1 MRFHHYNNLQNNP
14 MKKLYLL
21 LFALSCAVAVGAQV
35 KVKPTKVSLSD
46 TLTMNEIEVTA
57 KYVAPVSV
65 SGVTLPMRQVPQS
78 VSIINP
84 TRIKEM
90 NINTIDEAMQQVT
103 GVTTIANDYMRSQY
117 RSRGYNMSI
126 MSDGLP
132 SYSALQL
139 SQQFDLAIFD
149 QVEVLRGVSGILQGV
164 PDGQSLGGVINLVRK
179 RANKDFA
186 FNAIVSAGT
195 WNNYRTEFDLNVP
208 LTKDGKLRSRWVA
221 FTNTRNFF
229 YDRSA
234 LSKAGAYG
242 VVEWDAGKNTMV
254 SLSYAYQKAHGDVL
268 YNGLPALREDSND
281 SHRYHLDVAR
291 NFNPT
296 PDWDYTNWNTQEALL
311 KVEQKITDNWD
322 VTAKASYKRQS
333 QENKYALAGTVS
345 SVDTT
350 SNYLLGYNDEK
361 LPHFV
366 GAIDLNGKFR
376 MFGQT
381 QRVMVGAN
389 YENFIDDKSTISG
402 YTGPMKFGNPFLVPD
417 FEIPNNLNLSKMRV
431 RQYGAYTQLHLALLS
446 NLKVHLGGRLSTVTA
461 SMFSFSD
468 DMWVDAISEKFRFTP
483 YAGITFDPVEAMT
496 LYASYT
502 SIFVPQTVTDSTGAF
517 LQPRKGFQVEG
528 GVKTEFF
535 DNHLQANVAAFFIR
549 DDGRPYKVP
558 GTFDSWINGGRVENK
573 GVELDLSAY
582 PVEGLEI
589 SAGYTFLKTEIVKS
603 SDGDEGLAF
612 SPVEPE
618 HSARFSAVY
627 RFNQGFAKGFSIGAT
642 AMYASTTYASVLTP
656 ERKQDPY
663 CLLNAFASYDVNRHI
678 SLYLSG
684 NNLTDCSYYSR
695 VGGNGDFWGDPRNFM
710 FSVRVGF

>member
-1 MRFHHYNNLQNNP
+1 
-14 MKKLYLL
+14 MKKSTL
-21 LFALSCAVAVGAQV
+21 LFMMLLSVITIKAQV
-35 KVKPTKVSLSD
+35 KLDTPSGSLAD
-46 TLTMNEIEVTA
+46 TITVNEVEVTA
-57 KYVAPVSV
+57 KYIAPVSV
-65 SGVTLPMRQVPQS
+65 SGATMPIRQVPQS
-78 VSIINP
+78 VSIVNP
-84 TRIKEM
+84 VRIKEM

-103 GVTTIANDYMRSQY
+103 GVTTIANDYMRSHY
-117 RSRGYNMSI
+117 RSRGYYMSI
-126 MSDGLP
+126 MTDGLP

-179 RANKDFA
+179 RAHRDFS
-186 FNAIVSAGT
+186 FNATVSAGT

-221 FTNTRNFF
+221 FMNTRNFF

-234 LSKAGAYG
+234 LNKGGAYG
-242 VVEWDAGKNTMV
+242 VIEWDATKTTFI

-268 YNGLPALREDSND
+268 YNGLPALREDSSD
-281 SHRYHLDVAR
+281 SHRYHLNVSR

-296 PDWDYTNWNTQEALL
+296 PDWDYTNWETQEALL
-311 KVEQKITDNWD
+311 KVEQKISDNWN
-322 VTAKASYKRQS
+322 VTAKASYKIQG

-345 SVDTT
+345 NADTT
-350 SNYLLGYNDEK
+350 SNYLLGYQDEK

-366 GAIDLNGKFR
+366 GAVDFNGRFN
-376 MFGQT
+376 MLGQV
-381 QRVMVGAN
+381 QRVVIGAN

-402 YTGPMKFGNPFLVPD
+402 YNKVKFGNPFLVPN
-417 FEIPNNLNLSKMRV
+417 FEIPYSSLDHSKMRV
-431 RQYGAYTQLHLALLS
+431 RQYGAYTQLHLALLR

-461 SMFSFSD
+461 SMYNFND
-468 DMWVDAISEKFRFTP
+468 NAWVEAISEKFRFTP
-483 YAGITFDPVEAMT
+483 YAAITYDPVEAMT

-502 SIFVPQTVTDSTGAF
+502 SIFVPQTVKGEDGNF
-517 LQPRKGFQVEG
+517 IKPRKGFQVEG
-528 GVKTEFF
+528 GLKTEFF
-535 DNHLQANVAAFFIR
+535 DSHLQANLAGFFIR

-558 GTFDSWINGGRVENK
+558 GTMNSWVNGGRVENA
-573 GVELDLSAY
+573 GVELDLNAY

-589 SAGYTFLKTEIVKS
+589 SAGYTFLKTKVVKS

-618 HSARFSAVY
+618 HAARLSAVY
-627 RFNQGFAKGFSIGAT
+627 RFINGPVRGLSLGAST
-642 AMYASTTYASVLTP
+642 SFASTTYASVLTP

-663 CLLNAFASYDVNRHI
+663 ALLNAFISYDVNKHI
-678 SLYLSG
+678 SLYLTG
-684 NNLTDCSYYSR
+684 NNLTDCVYYSR

-710 FSVRVGF
+710 FSVRTSF

>member
-1 MRFHHYNNLQNNP
+1 MR
-14 MKKLYLL
+14 KTLL
-21 LFALSCAVAVGAQV
+21 LQIMVLLGIVTVNAQV
-35 KVKPTKVSLSD
+35 KPANMSD
-46 TLTMNEIEVTA
+46 TITMSEVEVTA

-78 VSIINP
+78 VSIVNLV
-84 TRIKEM
+84 RIKEM
-90 NINTIDEAMQQVT
+90 NINTLDEAMQQVT
-103 GVTTIANDYMRSQY
+103 GVTTIANDYMRSHY

-126 MSDGLP
+126 MTDGLP

-179 RANKDFA
+179 KAKKDFSLDA
-186 FNAIVSAGT
+186 SVSAGS
-195 WNNYRTEFDLNVP
+195 WNNYRTEFDLNAP

-221 FTNTRNFF
+221 FLNTRNFF

-234 LSKAGAYG
+234 MNKGGAYG
-242 VVEWDAGKNTMV
+242 VLEWDATKTTFV

-268 YNGLPALREDSND
+268 YNGLPALREDNND
-281 SHRYHLDVAR
+281 SHRYHLDVDR

-296 PDWDYTNWNTQEALL
+296 PDWDYTNWETQEALL
-311 KVEQKITDNWD
+311 KVEQKLSDNWN
-322 VTAKASYKRQS
+322 VSAKASYKLQS

-345 SVDTT
+345 AADTT

-366 GAIDLNGKFR
+366 GAIDLNGKFN
-376 MFGQT
+376 MLGQI
-381 QRVMVGAN
+381 QHLVVGAN

-402 YTGPMKFGNPFLVPD
+402 YNRVKFGDPFLVPD
-417 FEIPNNLNLSKMRV
+417 FQIPYDNLSTSKMRV
-431 RQYGAYTQLHLALLS
+431 RQYGAYTQLHLALLG
-446 NLKVHLGGRLSTVTA
+446 NLKLHLGGRLSTVTA
-461 SMFSFSD
+461 SMFDFND
-468 DMWVDAISEKFRFTP
+468 NTWVEAISEKYKFTP
-483 YAGITFDPVEAMT
+483 YAGITFDPVETMT

-502 SIFVPQTVTDSTGAF
+502 SIFVPQTVKDENGDF
-517 LQPRKGFQVEG
+517 LKPRQGFQVEG
-528 GVKTEFF
+528 GTKTEFF
-535 DNHLQANVAAFFIR
+535 NNHLQANMAAFFIR

-558 GTFDSWINGGRVENK
+558 GTFDSYINGGRVENK
-573 GVELDLSAY
+573 GVEVDLNAY
-582 PVEGLEI
+582 PVKGLEI
-589 SAGYTFLKTEIVKS
+589 SAGYTFLKTKIVKS

-618 HSARFSAVY
+618 HSARLSTVY
-627 RFNQGFAKGFSIGAT
+627 RFKDGFAKGLSLGVSASF
-642 AMYASTTYASVLTP
+642 ASTTYASVLTP

-663 CLLNAFASYDVNRHI
+663 CLFNAFVSYDVNKHL
-678 SLYLSG
+678 SLYLTG
-684 NNLTDCSYYSR
+684 NNLTDCVYYSR

-710 FSVRVGF
+710 FSVRTSF

>member
-1 MRFHHYNNLQNNP
+1 MR
-14 MKKLYLL
+14 KLTLL
-21 LFALSCAVAVGAQV
+21 LLTVLSTFAVTAQV
-35 KVKPTKVSLSD
+35 KSSSPQGSLSD
-46 TLTMNEIEVTA
+46 TITVNEVEVTA
-57 KYVAPVSV
+57 KYIAPVSV
-65 SGVTLPMRQVPQS
+65 SGATLPIRQVPQS

-84 TRIKEM
+84 MRIKEM

-103 GVTTIANDYMRSQY
+103 GVTTIANDYMRSHY
-117 RSRGYNMSI
+117 RSRGYYMSI
-126 MSDGLP
+126 MTDGLP

-179 RANKDFA
+179 RAHRDFS
-186 FNAIVSAGT
+186 FNATVSAGT

-221 FTNTRNFF
+221 FMNTRNFF

-234 LSKAGAYG
+234 LNKGGAYG
-242 VVEWDAGKNTMV
+242 VIEWDATKTTFI

-268 YNGLPALREDSND
+268 YNGLPALREDSSD
-281 SHRYHLDVAR
+281 PHRYHLNVSR

-296 PDWDYTNWNTQEALL
+296 PDWDYTNWETQEALL
-311 KVEQKITDNWD
+311 KVEQKISDNWN
-322 VTAKASYKRQS
+322 VTAKASYKIQG

-345 SVDTT
+345 NADTT
-350 SNYLLGYNDEK
+350 SNYLLGYQDEK

-366 GAIDLNGKFR
+366 GAVDFNGKFR
-376 MFGQT
+376 LFGQT
-381 QRVMVGAN
+381 QHLVVGAN

-402 YTGPMKFGNPFLVPD
+402 YNKVKFGNPFLVPN
-417 FEIPNNLNLSKMRV
+417 FEIPYSSLDHSKMRV
-431 RQYGAYTQLHLALLS
+431 RQYGAYTQLHLALLR

-461 SMFSFSD
+461 SMYNFND
-468 DMWVDAISEKFRFTP
+468 NAWVEAISEKFRFTP
-483 YAGITFDPVEAMT
+483 YAAITYDPVEAMT

-502 SIFVPQTVTDSTGAF
+502 SIFVPQTVKGEDGNF
-517 LQPRKGFQVEG
+517 IKPRKGFQVEG
-528 GVKTEFF
+528 GLKTEFF
-535 DNHLQANVAAFFIR
+535 DSHLQANLAGFFIR

-558 GTFDSWINGGRVENK
+558 GTMNSWVNGGRVENA
-573 GVELDLSAY
+573 GVELDLNAY

-589 SAGYTFLKTEIVKS
+589 SAGYTFLKTKVVKS

-618 HSARFSAVY
+618 HAARLSAVY
-627 RFNQGFAKGFSIGAT
+627 RFVNGPVRGLSLGAST
-642 AMYASTTYASVLTP
+642 SFASTTYASVLTP

-663 CLLNAFASYDVNRHI
+663 ALLNAFVSYDVNKHI
-678 SLYLSG
+678 SLYLTG
-684 NNLTDCSYYSR
+684 NNLTDCVYYSR

-710 FSVRVGF
+710 FSVRTSF